1 MDFFYRNFSTKYK
14 EVISKSLLIQ
24 PGSPAIYQLK
34 LKKEELGPLTKV
46 TFGKKNI
53 SKINKT
59 ILLVGETGAG
69 KSTLINTMVNY
80 AMGVKWEDKIWF
92 QIVEEDGRSQSD
104 SQTSDVI
111 VYEMFGFEGK
121 TMPFSLTIID
131 TPGFGDTRGIEK
143 DAIVSHRLFDLFR
156 SEDGVHEI
164 HAVGLVMKATDNRVN
179 DRLSYVLNSV
189 MSLFGRNLENN
200 IVALL
205 THSDGQRPRNAIEA
219 LEQTK
224 IKCAK
229 NEKNQ
234 PVYFLFDNCQN
245 EDRTEEEDAEFLQMA
260 DRISDKGMRALTEF
274 LEKTGPKRLMT
285 TAEVLNERISLIA
298 SLQNLQDRI
307 QLTEQKQKEIN
318 AILEAIRKHSEEM
331 RRNKNFTV
339 EITEIYKVKEPTKGK
354 KLMRLSFF
362 EKAMCCTVCEEN
374 CHYPGCT
381 LVPSPQHCEVMKKGR
396 CTVCTGKCPASAHVR
411 EAWRYVNKTRRVQ
424 WTLKAMEEKYMK
436 NKTDCEKKLSL
447 LKHLE
452 KDMKDL
458 STEKSQLV
466 DEAFKHV
473 VRLEQI
479 ALKVD
484 SVSTFLYLDFL
495 IEKLEEKGDR
505 AKVQKLEE
513 MKSRQDEGTKLAL
526 QYVWGKV
533 TDTM

>member
-1 MDFFYRNFSTKYK
+1 MERSNFSTKYK

-24 PGSPAIYQLK
+24 QGFPAIYQLK
-34 LKKEELGPLTKV
+34 LKKEEIGPVTKV
-46 TFGKKNI
+46 TLGKKNI

-59 ILLVGETGAG
+59 ILLVGESGAG

-80 AMGVKWEDKIWF
+80 TMGVKWEDKIWF
-92 QIVEEDGRSQSD
+92 QIVEEDGRNQSD

-111 VYEMFGFEGK
+111 MYEIFGFEGK

-131 TPGFGDTRGIEK
+131 TPGFGDTRGI
-143 DAIVSHRLFDLFR
+143 DYDTIVSHRLFDLFR

-205 THSDGQRPRNAIEA
+205 THSDGQRPRNVIEA
-219 LEQTK
+219 LEKTK

-245 EDRTEEEDAEFLQMA
+245 EDRTEEEDTEFLQIA
-260 DRISDKGMRALTEF
+260 EKISDKGMRALTEF
-274 LEKTGPKRLMT
+274 LEKTAPTRVMT
-285 TAEVLNERISLIA
+285 TAQVLNERISLMA
-298 SLQNLQDRI
+298 SIQNLQARI
-307 QLTEQKQKEIN
+307 QLTEQKEMEIN
-318 AILEAIRKHSEEM
+318 KIQEALKKHSEEM
-331 RRNKNFTV
+331 SRNENFTV
-339 EITEIYKVKEPTKGK
+339 EITEVYKAKEPTKGK

-436 NKTDCEKKLSL
+436 NKADCEKKLSL
-447 LKHLE
+447 LKHME
-452 KDMKDL
+452 KDMKEL

-466 DEAFKHV
+466 DEAFRHV
-473 VRLEQI
+473 VQLEQI

-495 IEKLEEKGDR
+495 IEKLKEKGDG

-526 QYVWGKV
+526 QYVWGKI
-533 TDTM
+533 TDTMQ

>member
-1 MDFFYRNFSTKYK
+1 MQRMNVSHEYK
-14 EVISKSLLIQ
+14 NIISKSHQ
-24 PGSPAIYQLK
+24 VYSGSPAIYQLNLEK
-34 LKKEELGPLTKV
+34 TKLGPLTRI
-46 TFGKKNI
+46 TLGKKNI

-111 VYEMFGFEGK
+111 VYEIFGFEGK

-156 SEDGVHEI
+156 LEDGVHEI

-307 QLTEQKQKEIN
+307 QLTEQKQMEIN
-318 AILEAIRKHSEEM
+318 AIQEALEKHSEEM
-331 RRNKNFTV
+331 RRNENFTV
-339 EITEIYKVKEPTKGK
+339 EIVGVYKVKEPTKSR
-354 KLMRLSFF
+354 KLFMLSFF
-362 EKAMCCTVCEEN
+362 EKAMCCTICEEN

-381 LVPSPQHCEVMKKGR
+381 LALSPSYCEVIQEGC

>member
-1 MDFFYRNFSTKYK
+1 MQRMNVSHEYK
-14 EVISKSLLIQ
+14 NIISKSHQ
-24 PGSPAIYQLK
+24 VYSGSPAIYQLNLEK
-34 LKKEELGPLTKV
+34 TKLGPLTRI
-46 TFGKKNI
+46 TLGKKNI

-307 QLTEQKQKEIN
+307 QLTEQKQMEIN
-318 AILEAIRKHSEEM
+318 AIQEALEKHSEEM

-339 EITEIYKVKEPTKGK
+339 EITEIYKVKEPTKSK

-362 EKAMCCTVCEEN
+362 EKAMCCTICEEN

-381 LVPSPQHCEVMKKGR
+381 LAPSPQHCEVMKKGR

-473 VRLEQI
+473 VRLEEI

-495 IEKLEEKGDR
+495 IEKLKEKGDR